1 MADDDKR
8 ESDLS
13 KKGKVFIIG
22 AGPGDPGLITL
33 RGAECIGQADVIV
46 YDYLANE
53 EFLRRARKDARLIY
67 VGKKGGDHTLPQG
80 EINRILVDEA
90 LEGLTVAR
98 LKGGDPFI
106 FGRGGE
112 EAEVLHEAG
121 IPFEVVPGVTSAI
134 AVPAFA
140 GIPLT
145 HRGYTSTV
153 AFVTGHEDPAKGKS
167 DIDWRALSGIGTLV
181 FLMGVR
187 NLATIARNLVEGG
200 KAPDTPAA
208 LIRWGT
214 TPGQQTLTGTLA
226 DIAAKAKKQGFKP
239 PSILVVGEVVALRP
253 KLDWFE
259 SRPLFGRGIVVT
271 RPEEQAGEFVRLL
284 AAEGAQAIVF
294 PTIRIAP
301 PASWDALDRALGNLG
316 SYHWLVFTSANG
328 VKHFFARLRDRGGDI
343 RDLKGIRVC
352 TIGPATAAAVEG
364 LGIRVDLVP
373 GEYISEGVVR
383 AFESVDLAGRR
394 VLLPRAAEA
403 RDVIP
408 EGLAK
413 RGASVDVVT
422 AYRTVRSERRKE
434 DLQALLDAGSVD
446 VVTFTSPST
455 VVNFKKIMGDDPL
468 PERVRIACIGPVTAA
483 AAKKQGFA
491 VDIYQETFTIPGMVE
506 ALVNYFAAKR
516 KGPLPGIR

>member
-1 MADDDKR
+1 MER
-8 ESDLS
+8 DLK
-13 KKGKVFIIG
+13 KKGKVYIIG

-33 RGAECIGQADVIV
+33 RGAECIEQADVVV

-80 EINRILVDEA
+80 EINRILADEA
-90 LEGLTVAR
+90 LKGLTVAR

-153 AFVTGHEDPAKGKS
+153 AFVTGHEDPTKEKS
-167 DIDWRALSGIGTLV
+167 DIDWAALAGIGTLV
-181 FLMGVR
+181 FLMGVK
-187 NLATIARNLVEGG
+187 NLANIARNLVEGG
-200 KAPDTPAA
+200 KAPETPAA

-226 DIAAKAKKQGFKP
+226 DIAARAKKQAFKP

-259 SRPLFGRGIVVT
+259 ARPLFGKGIVVT
-271 RPEEQAGEFVRLL
+271 RPEEQAGEFARLL
-284 AAEGAQAIVF
+284 AAEGAQAILF

-301 PASWDALDRALGNLG
+301 PASWDGVDRALDGLDG
-316 SYHWLVFTSANG
+316 YDWIVFTSANG

-343 RDLKGIRVC
+343 RDLKGVRIC
-352 TIGPATAAAVEG
+352 TIGPATAAAVG
-364 LGIRVDLVP
+364 AMGIRVDLVP
-373 GEYISEGVVR
+373 DEYISEGVVR
-383 AFESVDLAGRR
+383 AFEAVDLKGRR

-413 RGASVDVVT
+413 KGAAVDIVT
-422 AYRTVRSERRKE
+422 AYRTVRSKSRKE
-434 DLQALLDAGSVD
+434 ELQALLDAGRVD

-455 VVNFKKIMGDDPL
+455 VVNFRKIMGNERL
-468 PERVRIACIGPVTAA
+468 PEKVRIACIGPVTAA
-483 AAKKQGFA
+483 AAKKQGYA
-491 VDIYQETFTIPGMVE
+491 VDVYQETFTIPGMVK
-506 ALVNYFAAKR
+506 ALIEYFSSK
-516 KGPLPGIR
+516 

>member
-1 MADDDKR
+1 
-8 ESDLS
+8 LS

-33 RGAECIGQADVIV
+33 RGAECIGQADVVV

-53 EFLRRARKDARLIY
+53 DFLRRARKDARLIY

-80 EINRILVDEA
+80 EINRILADEA
-90 LEGLTVAR
+90 RKGLTVAR

-153 AFVTGHEDPAKGKS
+153 AFVTGHEDPTKDKS
-167 DIDWRALSGIGTLV
+167 DIDWRALAGIGTLV
-181 FLMGVR
+181 FLMGVK
-187 NLATIARNLVEGG
+187 NLANIARNLVEGG
-200 KAPDTPAA
+200 KAPETPAA

-214 TPGQQTLTGTLA
+214 TPEQQTLTGTLD
-226 DIAAKAKKQGFKP
+226 DIAAKAKKRAFKP

-259 SRPLFGRGIVVT
+259 ARPLFGKGIVVT
-271 RPEEQAGEFVRLL
+271 RPEEQAEEFARLL
-284 AAEGAQAIVF
+284 AAEGAQAILF
-294 PTIRIAP
+294 PTIRITP
-301 PASWDALDRALGNLG
+301 PASWDGVDRALAGLDG
-316 SYHWLVFTSANG
+316 YDWIVFTSANG

-343 RDLKGIRVC
+343 RDLKGVRIC
-352 TIGPATAAAVEG
+352 TIGPATAAAVG
-364 LGIRVDLVP
+364 AMGIRVDLVP
-373 GEYISEGVVR
+373 DEYISEGVVR
-383 AFESVDLAGRR
+383 SFETVDLEGRR

-413 RGASVDVVT
+413 RGAAVDVVT
-422 AYRTVRSERRKE
+422 AYRTVRSKSRKE
-434 DLQALLDAGSVD
+434 DLQALLDAGRVD

-455 VVNFKKIMGDDPL
+455 VVNFKKIMGDEPL
-468 PERVRIACIGPVTAA
+468 PEKVRIACIGPVTVA
-483 AAKKQGFA
+483 AAKKQGFT
-491 VDIYQETFTIPGMVE
+491 VDVYQETFTIPGMVK
-506 ALVNYFAAKR
+506 ALVAYYTSKKA
-516 KGPLPGIR
+516 

>member
-1 MADDDKR
+1 MK
-8 ESDLS
+8 
-13 KKGKVFIIG
+13 KKGKVYIIG

-33 RGAECIGQADVIV
+33 RGAECIEQADVVV

-80 EINRILVDEA
+80 EINRILADEA
-90 LEGLTVAR
+90 LKGLTVAR

-153 AFVTGHEDPAKGKS
+153 AFVTGHEDPTKEKS
-167 DIDWRALSGIGTLV
+167 DIDWAALAGIGTLV
-181 FLMGVR
+181 FLMGVK
-187 NLATIARNLVEGG
+187 NLANIARNLVEGG
-200 KAPDTPAA
+200 KAPETPAA

-226 DIAAKAKKQGFKP
+226 DIAARAKKQAFKP

-259 SRPLFGRGIVVT
+259 ARPLFGKGIVVT
-271 RPEEQAGEFVRLL
+271 RPEEQAGEFARLL
-284 AAEGAQAIVF
+284 AAEGAQAILF

-301 PASWDALDRALGNLG
+301 PASWDGVDRALDGLDG
-316 SYHWLVFTSANG
+316 YDWIVFTSANG

-343 RDLKGIRVC
+343 RDLKGVRIC
-352 TIGPATAAAVEG
+352 TIGPATAAAVG
-364 LGIRVDLVP
+364 AMGIRVDLVP
-373 GEYISEGVVR
+373 DEYISEGVVR
-383 AFESVDLAGRR
+383 AFEAVDLKGRR

-413 RGASVDVVT
+413 KGAAVDIVT
-422 AYRTVRSERRKE
+422 AYRTVRSKSRKE
-434 DLQALLDAGSVD
+434 ELQALLDAGRVD

-455 VVNFKKIMGDDPL
+455 VVNFRKIMGNERL
-468 PERVRIACIGPVTAA
+468 PEKVRIACIGPVTAA
-483 AAKKQGFA
+483 AAKKQGYA
-491 VDIYQETFTIPGMVE
+491 VDVYQETFTIPGMVK
-506 ALVNYFAAKR
+506 ALIEYFSSK
-516 KGPLPGIR
+516 